1 MSYSILRVAKVKGS
15 VNTTGIQKHNQRENK
30 NYNNKDIR
38 HEDTY
43 KNYDLINDNKIN
55 YTKKIEETIHSNY
68 SGHRKI
74 RSDAIRHVD
83 GLITSDREFFEG
95 LSEEETHKFFRDSLD
110 FLEAEYGTDNM
121 VYATVHLDENVP
133 HMHFGFVP
141 LTEDGRLSAKERLGN
156 KKALTEL
163 QDRFNQYVN
172 QKGYDLSRGTA
183 KTVSEREHKDI
194 DRFKKETQYHQT
206 ELQKVKTELKAF
218 SERLEDDIAHLRA
231 TEAVEY
237 ENEVEVKKGLFTG
250 REELETGRKVLSA
263 EVFEELQETVS
274 AARNIV
280 DDYESIKNTDLYK
293 QNESL
298 KQGNLQLLKGN
309 DRLQEKNR
317 EMNVQLDEEKKGR
330 EKAETFY
337 EVQEDIVRD
346 LYKHLRKYIKGFEK
360 MYDTV
365 KDKFL
370 QNDLTRGSGQFM
382 EIVQKEVHLEDEKE
396 RRKLKKRQRDDLE
409 L

>member
-1 MSYSILRVAKVKGS
+1 MRRGSMSYSILRVAKVKGS
-15 VNTTGIQKHNQRENK
+15 MNTTGIQKHNQRENN

-55 YTKKIEETIHSNY
+55 YTEKIENTIHSNY

-95 LSEEETHKFFRDSLD
+95 LSEEETHQFFRDSLD
-110 FLEAEYGTDNM
+110 FLQDEYGADNM
-121 VYATVHLDENVP
+121 LYATVHLDENVP

-194 DRFKKETQYHQT
+194 DRFKKDTQYHQK
-206 ELQKVKTELKAF
+206 ELQNVKTELKEF
-218 SERLEDDIAHLRA
+218 SERLESDIADLRA
-231 TEAVEY
+231 TRDVEY
-237 ENEVEVKKGLFTG
+237 ESEVEVKKGLFTG
-250 REELETGRKVLSA
+250 REELETGRKILSA
-263 EVFEELQETVS
+263 EEFENLQQTVS
-274 AARNIV
+274 SARNII
-280 DDYESIKNTDLYK
+280 DDYERIKDNDYYAEYNDALDKAGMMLQSKKRLEKENKELKEENKELGGLIIKYQKLAEGIYK
-293 QNESL
+293 QL
-298 KQGNLQLLKGN
+298 
-309 DRLQEKNR
+309 R
-317 EMNVQLDEEKKGR
+317 EH
-330 EKAETFY
+330 F
-337 EVQEDIVRD
+337 
-346 LYKHLRKYIKGFEK
+346 KGFESAYNNFK
-360 MYDTV
+360 GMLKENEKTKPY
-365 KDKFL
+365 
-370 QNDLTRGSGQFM
+370 GQFM
-382 EIVQKEVHLEDEKE
+382 DIVQRDVYKQDRSK
-396 RRKLKKRQRDDLE
+396 QRDMDIE
-409 L
+409 R